1 MIKSSIL
8 VVNNVPEF
16 SDGVTGGSVVSK
28 RNEQLIKLVF
38 DNVFVH
44 NHIYKNKS
52 KLRIFLQSIFG
63 ISCGLT
69 KKAVKTIIKKAI
81 ENNCSYVFL
90 GFSTIGTLAK
100 EFKKY
105 NITIITFFHNVEYKY
120 LLEHIKNASSFV
132 KIASIFLKRNVK
144 KAENCAIKYSDFI
157 FVLNER
163 DSLELEKL
171 YGRQSDYII
180 PITFNDYFDETK
192 AIEKS
197 KSIKNRIIFVGS
209 DFFGNTEG
217 LFWFIETCL
226 DKIDC
231 SLIVVGSGMDKY
243 KNRYNSKNV
252 EFKGFVEDL
261 DEEYYDSD
269 LVVLPILSGS
279 GMKTKTCEAL
289 MYGKTIVATK
299 EAFEG
304 YTDEIFELKAGFLC
318 VSSEEFV
325 DTINFLLNG
334 NLNKYNKASR
344 DIFKNKYQTSSY
356 VDKLEKLLLQNI
368 K

>member
-16 SDGVTGGSVVSK
+16 SDGVTGGAVVSK
-28 RNEQLIKLVF
+28 RNEQLIKLLF
-38 DNVFVH
+38 DNVLVH

-52 KLRIFLQSIFG
+52 KILIFLQSIFG

-69 KKAVKTIIKKAI
+69 KKAVKDIISKAK
-81 ENNCSYVFL
+81 ENDCNYVFL
-90 GFSTIGTLAK
+90 GFSTIGILAR
-100 EFKKY
+100 ELKK
-105 NITIITFFHNVEYKY
+105 NDIKVITFFHNVEYNY
-120 LLEHIKNASSFV
+120 LLRHTKNSSIFIKS
-132 KIASIFLKRNVK
+132 ASIFLKRNVK
-144 KAENCAIKYSDFI
+144 KAESCATKFSDFI

-163 DSLELEKL
+163 DSLELENL
-171 YGRQSDYII
+171 YGRQSDFII
-180 PITFNDYFDETK
+180 PITFNDYFDEKK
-192 AIEKS
+192 AVEKS
-197 KSIKNRIIFVGS
+197 KIIKKKILFVGS

-217 LFWFIETCL
+217 LFWFIENCL
-226 DKIDC
+226 DKING

-243 KNRYNSKNV
+243 RNKYKTENV

-261 DEEYYDSD
+261 SEEYYVAD

-304 YTDEIFELKAGFLC
+304 YTNEIFELKAGYLC
-318 VSSEEFV
+318 SSAKEFI
-325 DTINFLLNG
+325 DTINFLLDG
-334 NLNKYNKASR
+334 KLNKFNSSSR
-344 DIFKNKYQTSSY
+344 SIFIDKYQTSSY
-356 VDKLEKLLLQNI
+356 VEKLENLILKSIN
-368 K
+368 

>member
-1 MIKSSIL
+1 
-8 VVNNVPEF
+8 
-16 SDGVTGGSVVSK
+16 
-28 RNEQLIKLVF
+28 
-38 DNVFVH
+38 
-44 NHIYKNKS
+44 
-52 KLRIFLQSIFG
+52 
-63 ISCGLT
+63 
-69 KKAVKTIIKKAI
+69 
-81 ENNCSYVFL
+81 
-90 GFSTIGTLAK
+90 
-100 EFKKY
+100 
-105 NITIITFFHNVEYKY
+105 
-120 LLEHIKNASSFV
+120 
-132 KIASIFLKRNVK
+132 
-144 KAENCAIKYSDFI
+144 
-157 FVLNER
+157 LNER

-171 YGRQSDYII
+171 YGRKSDYII

-197 KSIKNRIIFVGS
+197 KSIKNRILFVGS

-304 YTDEIFELKAGFLC
+304 YTDEIFELKAGFRC
-318 VSSEEFV
+318 VSSKEFV

-334 NLNKYNKASR
+334 KLNKYNKASR

-368 K
+368 E

>member
-231 SLIVVGSGMDKY
+231 SFI
-243 KNRYNSKNV
+243 
-252 EFKGFVEDL
+252 
-261 DEEYYDSD
+261 
-269 LVVLPILSGS
+269 
-279 GMKTKTCEAL
+279 C
-289 MYGKTIVATK
+289 
-299 EAFEG
+299 
-304 YTDEIFELKAGFLC
+304 C
-318 VSSEEFV
+318 
-325 DTINFLLNG
+325 
-334 NLNKYNKASR
+334 
-344 DIFKNKYQTSSY
+344 
-356 VDKLEKLLLQNI
+356 
-368 K
+368 